1 MSKIKKV
8 RKIKPKIKE
17 IPKEI
22 SELEEEINENEEK
35 TFVKFLKGNTNS
47 DSTLEQ
53 TENSSENLTRIRH
66 PAKNEEDEINFR
78 PTYTT
83 GENPYETQ
91 KYESNNQENSRGE
104 SAFETKTISRTN
116 DFQNEPIRRNTNS
129 QNTEDRNYIGT
140 TNKPKRKSK
149 LDKF

>member
-22 SELEEEINENEEK
+22 SEVEEEINENEEK

-53 TENSSENLTRIRH
+53 TENSS
-66 PAKNEEDEINFR
+66 
-78 PTYTT
+78 
-83 GENPYETQ
+83 
-91 KYESNNQENSRGE
+91 
-104 SAFETKTISRTN
+104 
-116 DFQNEPIRRNTNS
+116 
-129 QNTEDRNYIGT
+129 
-140 TNKPKRKSK
+140 
-149 LDKF
+149 